1 MVIFF
6 LFSCSKK
13 DEEEYYNA
21 DKSLITQQQAIAL
34 VQDIIDQ
41 YEVAAFT
48 INIVTAKTLLVKK
61 PQYGRKSLYSPNFD
75 AWLCII
81 NTNPRANSGDV
92 ILYIF
97 INAKSGELTKFL
109 YSDFPDEGAAP
120 PISIKRPAS
129 FPEPR
134 IEHSAQT
141 PVLDKRNSLVNL
153 SNTIQKWAVIINGGI
168 CKENNWKRYWNDCSE
183 IYKTLRNTYNFTKS
197 NIFVLM
203 SDGTSSG
210 LDRNLGT
217 DYTGPY
223 DSSPT
228 DLDGDGLVDVTHSAT
243 SNNINTVFNY
253 LGQHVNMGDIVFIY
267 VIDHGTRQNNQSYIC
282 LWNNQSISSSSF
294 ATQVNKI
301 TSASYKHI
309 VLGQCYSGGF
319 ISDLSGATRTVVTAC
334 AANESS
340 YAMSNGIYDEFVY
353 HWTNAMR
360 GATPSGMTI
369 NADLDGYTGISAYEA
384 FYFAQYNDSQDET
397 PQYYSSTDAFGKQY
411 GFGGP
416 YFSSPTISGTIEAKN
431 NDYVSVTTSNLLAG
445 SSTQWSYDNCFN
457 SPSTGNNSITLHT
470 NISEPFSYGTVYATV
485 SNSYV
490 TFSSLSHNITI
501 WNTGY
506 FQDNGYINGNDT
518 SFSISCPEGAYDFQ
532 WGCNSS
538 DWDVQAQGQSFVEFY
553 NISGNPSAIIN
564 SVWVAFRN
572 PFGNQI
578 IIEKQIQ

>member
-1 MVIFF
+1 MKNSFISIMVIFF

-243 SNNINTVFNY
+243 SNIINTVFNY
-253 LGQHVNMGDIVFIY
+253 LG
-267 VIDHGTRQNNQSYIC
+267 
-282 LWNNQSISSSSF
+282 
-294 ATQVNKI
+294 
-301 TSASYKHI
+301 
-309 VLGQCYSGGF
+309 
-319 ISDLSGATRTVVTAC
+319 
-334 AANESS
+334 
-340 YAMSNGIYDEFVY
+340 
-353 HWTNAMR
+353 
-360 GATPSGMTI
+360 
-369 NADLDGYTGISAYEA
+369 
-384 FYFAQYNDSQDET
+384 
-397 PQYYSSTDAFGKQY
+397 
-411 GFGGP
+411 
-416 YFSSPTISGTIEAKN
+416 
-431 NDYVSVTTSNLLAG
+431 
-445 SSTQWSYDNCFN
+445 
-457 SPSTGNNSITLHT
+457 
-470 NISEPFSYGTVYATV
+470 
-485 SNSYV
+485 
-490 TFSSLSHNITI
+490 
-501 WNTGY
+501 
-506 FQDNGYINGNDT
+506 
-518 SFSISCPEGAYDFQ
+518 
-532 WGCNSS
+532 
-538 DWDVQAQGQSFVEFY
+538 
-553 NISGNPSAIIN
+553 
-564 SVWVAFRN
+564 
-572 PFGNQI
+572 
-578 IIEKQIQ
+578 